1 MRLTQHPEHHEPES
15 TGDQLISNQFGT
27 AAAREFDAPLDFYP
41 HRSEADRLRRY
52 LNLVVALLSLVVAAP
67 MMILIA
73 ILIRLTSK
81 GPVIFTQ
88 TRVGVDRRRCLV
100 STETGRRVGLDRR
113 RGRDRRRRGNSVGGR
128 RQPIDRRLPPISG
141 AVGRRVFDYGGR
153 AFQIY
158 KFRTMHVG
166 DGGSPNQVWASPDD
180 PRVTPVGRFLRKYR
194 LDELP
199 QLLNVLRGDMNI
211 VGPRP
216 EQPDIFAS
224 LRTRIRHYEER
235 QRVLPGITG
244 WAQINHHYD
253 LSVEDVRR
261 KVSFDLEYLAGRSPT
276 KDLEIMLRTVPIM
289 LFKKGAW

>member
-1 MRLTQHPEHHEPES
+1 
-15 TGDQLISNQFGT
+15 LISNQFGT
-27 AAAREFDAPLDFYP
+27 SAARDFDAPVEFQP
-41 HRSEADRLRRY
+41 HRPESDRLRRY
-52 LNLVVALLSLVVAAP
+52 VNVIVAVLSLVVAAP

-73 ILIRLTSK
+73 ILIKLTSK
-81 GPVIFTQ
+81 GPIVYTQ

-100 STETGRRVGLDRR
+100 STETGRRVPLDRR
-113 RGRDRRRRGNSVGGR
+113 REGERRRKGNPVGGR
-128 RQPIDRRLPPISG
+128 RQSFDRRLPGISG
-141 AVGRRVFDYGGR
+141 ALGRRVFDYGGT
-153 AFQIY
+153 AFRIY
-158 KFRTMHVG
+158 KFRTMQVAA
-166 DGGSPNQVWASPDD
+166 GGLPGQVWASPDD
-180 PRVTPVGRFLRKYR
+180 PRVTAVGRFLRKYR

-199 QLLNVLRGDMNI
+199 QLVNVVLGDMNI

-224 LRTRIRHYEER
+224 LRSRIRHYEER

-253 LSVEDVRR
+253 LSVEDVKR
-261 KVSFDLEYLAGRSPT
+261 KVGFDLEYLAGRSPT

>member
-1 MRLTQHPEHHEPES
+1 M
-15 TGDQLISNQFGT
+15 ISNQFGT
-27 AAAREFDAPLDFYP
+27 SAAREFDTPVDFHP
-41 HRSEADRLRRY
+41 HRPESDRLRRY
-52 LNLVVALLSLVVAAP
+52 VNVVVAVLSLIVAAP

-73 ILIRLTSK
+73 FLIKVTSK
-81 GPVIFTQ
+81 GPIIFTQ

-100 STETGRRVGLDRR
+100 SSETGRRVALDRR
-113 RGRDRRRRGNSVGGR
+113 RGSERRRRGSPVGGR
-128 RQPIDRRLPPISG
+128 RQPLDRRLPGISG
-141 AVGRRVFDYGGR
+141 ASGRRVFDYGGT
-153 AFQIY
+153 AFRIY
-158 KFRTMHVG
+158 KFRTMRV
-166 DGGSPNQVWASPDD
+166 DTGGFPGQVWASPDD
-180 PRVTPVGRFLRKYR
+180 PRVTAVGRLLRKYR

-199 QLLNVLRGDMNI
+199 QLVNVVLGDMNI